1 MIPKNFTYL
10 DSFVLPRELQ
20 PSKRALTE
28 HITQDIRSKY
38 FLELKI
44 RRDSIQTATYKVE
57 DFPIERL
64 VYILVWLAPNG
75 IRYFFKV
82 GQSQHC
88 SQRIGSNYLVG
99 SGANTGWLSPAM
111 WSFLLEKGGEFEI
124 YARGFDRS
132 VQQQDDDI
140 EVEYTP
146 RLDKIEKLYQEK
158 LDIKDGKKAIN
169 DFFSQH
175 NFSYIIK

>member
-1 MIPKNFTYL
+1 MIPKNFNYL
-10 DSFVLPRELQ
+10 DSFVLPKQ
-20 PSKRALTE
+20 MQSSKRALTE
-28 HITQDIRSKY
+28 HITKDIRFKY
-38 FLELKI
+38 FLELKN
-44 RRDSIQTATYKVE
+44 RREEIDRTAYILE

-64 VYILVWLAPNG
+64 VYIIVWLSPEG
-75 IRYFFKV
+75 IRHYFKV

-88 SQRIGSNYLVG
+88 WQRIGRNYPGG

-111 WSFLLEKGGEFEI
+111 WAFLKEKGGEFEI

-158 LDIKDGKKAIN
+158 LDIKDGKKAVN
-169 DFFSQH
+169 EFFIQH

>member
-1 MIPKNFTYL
+1 MIPKNFNYL
-10 DSFVLPRELQ
+10 DSFVIPKQMQSSR
-20 PSKRALTE
+20 RALTE
-28 HITQDIRSKY
+28 YITRSIRFKY
-38 FLELKI
+38 FLELKN
-44 RRDSIQTATYKVE
+44 RRENIDRVTYKVE

-64 VYILVWLAPNG
+64 VYILVWLTPEG
-75 IRYFFKV
+75 VRHFFKV

-88 SQRIGSNYLVG
+88 FQRIGSNYLVG

-111 WSFLLEKGGEFEI
+111 WAFLKEKGGEFEI
-124 YARGFDRS
+124 YARGFDKT

-146 RLDKIEKLYQEK
+146 RLDKIEKHYQEK
-158 LDIKDGKKAIN
+158 LNIKDGKKAVN
-169 DFFSQH
+169 EFFKQH